1 MTNINNRIS
10 YSFIEYSTAFHMK
23 YKHLFL
29 SDVYDANQAGKFPLV
44 ITWAE
49 THMNVEETSGKC
61 LVIATKTLYYPDAYQ
76 VSEEVFEDMLQAFLI
91 YPEEDEDTNELRL
104 NFAQAILTK

>member
-1 MTNINNRIS
+1 MTDISNRIS
-10 YSFIEYSTAFHMK
+10 YSFIEYSAAFHMK

-29 SDVYDANQAGKFPLV
+29 SDVYDADQAGELPLI

-49 THMNVEETSGKC
+49 TNMNVEEESGKC
-61 LVIATKTLYYPDAYQ
+61 LVIATKTRYYPDDYQ

-91 YPEEDEDTNELRL
+91 FPEEDEDTHVLRQ

>member
-1 MTNINNRIS
+1 
-10 YSFIEYSTAFHMK
+10 MK

-29 SDVYDANQAGKFPLV
+29 SDVYDANKAGKFPLV

-49 THMNVEETSGKC
+49 TNMNVEETSGKC
-61 LVIATKTLYYPDAYQ
+61 LVIATKTPYYPDDYQ

>member
-10 YSFIEYSTAFHMK
+10 YAYIEYSTAFHMK

-29 SDVYDANQAGKFPLV
+29 SDIYDADYVGKLPLI

-49 THMNVEETSGKC
+49 TDMSVEEENGKC
-61 LVIATKTLYYPDAYQ
+61 LVIATKTLYYPDNYQ
-76 VSEEVFEDMLQAFLI
+76 VTEEVFEDMLQAFLI
-91 YPEEDEDTNELRL
+91 FPEEDEDTNELRL

>member
-1 MTNINNRIS
+1 MTDINNRIS
-10 YSFIEYSTAFHMK
+10 YAYIEYSAAFHMK

-29 SDVYDANQAGKFPLV
+29 SDVYDADQAAEFPLV

-49 THMNVEETSGKC
+49 TNMNVEEESGKY
-61 LVIATKTLYYPDAYQ
+61 LVISTKTRYYLDSYQ
-76 VSEEVFEDMLQAFLI
+76 VTEEVFEDMLQAFLI
-91 YPEEDEDTNELRL
+91 YPEDDEDTNELRL

>member
-10 YSFIEYSTAFHMK
+10 YAYIEYSTAFHMK

-29 SDVYDANQAGKFPLV
+29 SDVYDADQVGKFPLV

-49 THMNVEETSGKC
+49 TNMNVEEESGKC
-61 LVIATKTLYYPDAYQ
+61 LAISTKTGYYLDSYQ
-76 VSEEVFEDMLQAFLI
+76 VTEEVFEDMLQAFLI
-91 YPEEDEDTNELRL
+91 FPEEDEDTNELRL
-104 NFAQAILTK
+104 NFAQAILNK